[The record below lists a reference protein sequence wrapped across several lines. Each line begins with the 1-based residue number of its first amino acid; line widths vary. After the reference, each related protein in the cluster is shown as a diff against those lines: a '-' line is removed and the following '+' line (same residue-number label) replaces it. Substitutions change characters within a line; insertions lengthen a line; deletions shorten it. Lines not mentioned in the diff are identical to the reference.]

1 LKELKSNISGIEVN
15 IDNKAAIYNAKNQS
29 INPRTKHMD
38 IRLHYVRE
46 LVKSNKIIL
55 KYVKSQNNLADGFTK
70 YLNGSSMD
78 KFRNSLLTQPMDL
91 KIY

>member
-1 LKELKSNISGIEVN
+1 MQ
-15 IDNKAAIYNAKNQS
+15 KNQS

-46 LVKSNKIIL
+46 LVKNNKIIL
-55 KYVKSQNNLADGFTK
+55 KYVKSQNNLIDSFTK

>member
-1 LKELKSNISGIEVN
+1 MQ
-15 IDNKAAIYNAKNQS
+15 KNQS

-46 LVKSNKIIL
+46 LVKNHKIIL

-91 KIY
+91 NYIINLY

>member
-1 LKELKSNISGIEVN
+1 
-15 IDNKAAIYNAKNQS
+15 
-29 INPRTKHMD
+29 MD

-55 KYVKSQNNLADGFTK
+55 KYVKYQNNLADSFTK